1 LVTVAVHATASADRR
16 EIIAAMASHGFS
28 ISDLARRHVNAA
40 IDEAAA
46 HGHPADSVA
55 RALLGVVVEVY
66 RAERGADDIRREL
79 EFVAAHLDEDED
91 FEFLR
96 P

>member
-1 LVTVAVHATASADRR
+1 MSAP
-16 EIIAAMASHGFS
+16 AFS
-28 ISDLARRHVNAA
+28 ISDLARRHVRAA
-40 IDEAAA
+40 IEEAGA

-66 RAERGADDIRREL
+66 RVERGADDIRREL

-91 FEFLR
+91 FEFMR

>member
-1 LVTVAVHATASADRR
+1 MTTPAFRSAISLAATSRPPSTKGPA
-16 EIIAAMASHGFS
+16 
-28 ISDLARRHVNAA
+28 N
-40 IDEAAA
+40 
-46 HGHPADSVA
+46 GHPADSVA

-79 EFVAAHLDEDED
+79 EFVAEHLDEDDD
-91 FEFLR
+91 FEFMR

>member
-1 LVTVAVHATASADRR
+1 MTVSA
-16 EIIAAMASHGFS
+16 FS
-28 ISDLARRHVNAA
+28 VSDLARRHARAA
-40 IDEAAA
+40 IAEGAA

-66 RAERGADDIRREL
+66 RAERGAHDIRREL
-79 EFVAAHLDEDED
+79 EFVASHLDEDEE
-91 FEFLR
+91 FEFMR

>member
-1 LVTVAVHATASADRR
+1 MSTPA
-16 EIIAAMASHGFS
+16 FS
-28 ISDLARRHVNAA
+28 ISDLARRHARAA
-40 IDEAAA
+40 ITEGAA
-46 HGHPADSVA
+46 HGHPPDSVA

-79 EFVAAHLDEDED
+79 EFVAAHLDEDEE
-91 FEFLR
+91 FEFMR

>member
-1 LVTVAVHATASADRR
+1 MSTGA
-16 EIIAAMASHGFS
+16 FS
-28 ISDLARRHVNAA
+28 ISDLARRQVRAA

-55 RALLGVVVEVY
+55 RAFLGVVVEVY

-79 EFVAAHLDEDED
+79 EFVAGHLDEDEE
-91 FEFLR
+91 FEFMR

>member
-1 LVTVAVHATASADRR
+1 
-16 EIIAAMASHGFS
+16 
-28 ISDLARRHVNAA
+28 
-40 IDEAAA
+40 
-46 HGHPADSVA
+46 VA

>member
-1 LVTVAVHATASADRR
+1 MTTPA
-16 EIIAAMASHGFS
+16 FS
-28 ISDLARRHVNAA
+28 ISDLARRHVKAA
-40 IDEAAA
+40 IEEGAA

-79 EFVAAHLDEDED
+79 EFVAGHLDEDED
-91 FEFLR
+91 FEFMR